1 MKKTGRDEHKIKE
14 KYLLK
19 KPQAPMILD
28 CCLLLTQTD
37 KHLIKTVEKLFEL
50 QNVSIFHPL
59 KCAIKIP
66 QYSVLKL
73 HCSEMYCLFQ
83 MNQCHFHTKTSKP
96 WLSNFWSASSE
107 SGSSDKDLLSW
118 NGNKKSTRFA
128 SFHILAFYLL

>member
-1 MKKTGRDEHKIKE
+1 MANSSVISNH
-14 KYLLK
+14 
-19 KPQAPMILD
+19 
-28 CCLLLTQTD
+28 CFLLTQQD
-37 KHLIKTVEKLFEL
+37 KQLIKTVEKLFEL

-96 WLSNFWSASSE
+96 
-107 SGSSDKDLLSW
+107 
-118 NGNKKSTRFA
+118 
-128 SFHILAFYLL
+128 

>member
-50 QNVSIFHPL
+50 NTEDSIHPSKHITL
-59 KCAIKIP
+59 KTIQCSI
-66 QYSVLKL
+66 LKWKL
-73 HCSEMYCLFQ
+73 M
-83 MNQCHFHTKTSKP
+83 
-96 WLSNFWSASSE
+96 
-107 SGSSDKDLLSW
+107 
-118 NGNKKSTRFA
+118 
-128 SFHILAFYLL
+128 